1 MSKIKT
7 ENKYYIELGEIANQI
22 IPEEWTELAVY
33 VEFPKTRPV
42 FKVYFRNGENGR
54 FIEINDI
61 PERYSVS
68 KDDFDQQY
76 ANFTA
81 FFLNLRRA
89 YEKEYKGRDCKTIS
103 LFVIGGEIV
112 SEYATPINE
121 KYSYEKRL
129 AIWKYKEIG
138 VIDNA
143 DDIAVIEKHFGSV
156 NRGVTQGVKR
166 KPYKDT
172 SGRDEFLELFEIVKN
187 NLWRFT
193 GYGRISRAIQAEKE
207 KRYWKFR
214 NGGK

>member
-1 MSKIKT
+1 MSRINT
-7 ENKYYIELGEIANQI
+7 QNQYYIRLGEIVNEI

-42 FKVYFRNGENGR
+42 FKVFFRNGKDGR
-54 FIEINDI
+54 FLEINEI
-61 PERYSVS
+61 PEKYSVS
-68 KDDFDQQY
+68 KETFDEQY
-76 ANFTA
+76 KNLSSL
-81 FFLNLRRA
+81 FFDLRRA

-103 LFVIGGEIV
+103 LFVVGGEII

-143 DDIAVIEKHFGSV
+143 NDITAIEKHFGSV

-166 KPYKDT
+166 KPYKDV
-172 SGRDEFLELFEIVKN
+172 SVFDEFNEIGEIVGDK
-187 NLWRFT
+187 LSEP
-193 GYGRISRAIQAEKE
+193 GRLGGLIRAFNALM
-207 KRYWKFR
+207 RLLR
-214 NGGK
+214 

>member
-1 MSKIKT
+1 MAKIKT
-7 ENKYYIELGEIANQI
+7 QNQYYIRLGELMNDI

-33 VEFPKTRPV
+33 IEFPKTRPEFSV
-42 FKVYFRNGENGR
+42 FFRNGKDGR
-54 FIEINDI
+54 FLEINEI
-61 PERYSVS
+61 PEKYSVS
-68 KDDFDQQY
+68 KETFDEQY
-76 ANFTA
+76 KNLSS
-81 FFLNLRRA
+81 FFMDLRRA
-89 YEKEYKGRDCKTIS
+89 YEKENKGMDCKTIS
-103 LFVIGGEIV
+103 LFVVEEQVV
-112 SEYATPINE
+112 SEYTAPINE

-172 SGRDEFLELFEIVKN
+172 STRDEFLELFEIIKN

-193 GYGRISRAIQAEKE
+193 GAGRTMRAIEAEKE
-207 KRYWKFR
+207 KRYRKFR
-214 NGGK
+214 NAGK